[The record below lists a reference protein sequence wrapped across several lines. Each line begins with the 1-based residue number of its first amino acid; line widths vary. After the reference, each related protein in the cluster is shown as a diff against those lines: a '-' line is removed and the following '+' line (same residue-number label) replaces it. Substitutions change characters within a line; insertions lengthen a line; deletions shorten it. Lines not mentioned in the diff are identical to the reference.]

1 MQKAENIKK
10 NFSSIDV
17 VPWESV
23 SDVVKNMD
31 IIINATSLGLKGGN
45 DFKQE
50 FRITKPNL
58 IYYDIVYNPEETMM
72 IKRFKKRN
80 IQTFNGLE
88 MFVYQGQKSFSLW
101 NNVNPKVDEELR
113 RAIISKLKWWS

>member
-1 MQKAENIKK
+1 
-10 NFSSIDV
+10 
-17 VPWESV
+17 
-23 SDVVKNMD
+23 
-31 IIINATSLGLKGGN
+31 
-45 DFKQE
+45 
-50 FRITKPNL
+50 
-58 IYYDIVYNPEETMM
+58 M

-113 RAIISKLKWWS
+113 RAIISKLK